1 MCGISGFID
10 YPNPD
15 ARHILEN
22 MNHLLLHRG
31 PDGGA
36 VFLDNGN
43 GFAHRRLAIIDLET
57 GKQPMHSQ
65 DGRYVTVFNG
75 EIYNY
80 IELRESLK
88 KHGCTFRTS
97 SDTEV
102 IAECIRV
109 WGISEAIK
117 KFRGMFAFAVFDRTE
132 KTLYLGRDRA
142 GIKPLYWSKKGASF
156 FFASEIK
163 ALLAI
168 PEVSRQA
175 DFTGLNDFLTLGFP
189 IPPKTCW
196 KDINNFPPAHFAIV
210 RNGAEPLFK
219 RYWKWS
225 VSETPISENDAIEKV
240 KDVLCKSLR
249 YHIRSDVPLGAY
261 LSGGIDSSLLVYL
274 LSKKGIKKQL
284 NTFNVKFSET
294 SFDESHYAEEI
305 SRICGSRHHVL
316 EISNGSPDVL
326 EKVMSQY
333 DEPFGDSS
341 CIPTYLISAEMK
353 NNVKTVI
360 SGDGGDELFG
370 GYDRIKYASSL
381 SRLRNL
387 PMKNILSNILSLSP
401 SFLGTEK
408 LRQYR
413 KAIDFSKA
421 GTPELFCLLHS
432 YFTEEDKM
440 TMCNKSFLLKGG
452 DGPTWSRMEKFIPD
466 EKGIGIR
473 NMLMGMEF
481 NLNLQADYLRKVDI
495 ASSAHGIE
503 VRVPFLDNEVI
514 DFASNLP
521 VAMKI
526 KGNECK
532 HLLREVMRRD
542 ISKTIGNRTKQGF
555 GIPFDSWT
563 KGPAHTYIRDLLFS
577 KPDGEGI
584 WRILNNRK
592 AVFSLFE
599 KFSDPN
605 PVNYSTLSRHQI
617 YQRMF
622 MLCGIQIWMNKHNPE
637 L

>member
-1 MCGISGFID
+1 MCGISGFLN
-10 YPNPD
+10 YFNPD
-15 ARHILEN
+15 AQ
-22 MNHLLLHRG
+22 HLLEKMNQILFHRG

-36 VFLDNGN
+36 VFLENGT

-57 GKQPMHSQ
+57 GIQPMHSQ

-80 IELRESLK
+80 IELRDGLE
-88 KHGCTFRTS
+88 KHGCKFRTS

-102 IAECIRV
+102 IAESIRI
-109 WGISEAIK
+109 WGIGEGIK

-142 GIKPLYWSKKGASF
+142 GIKPLYWSKKGGSF

-168 PEVSRQA
+168 PEVSRKA

-196 KDINNFPPAHFAIV
+196 QDISNFPPAHYAIV
-210 RNGAEPLFK
+210 RNGAEPALQ
-219 RYWKWS
+219 RYWKWKI
-225 VSETPISENDAIEKV
+225 SETPMSENEAIEKAT
-240 KDVLCKSLR
+240 DVLCRSLK
-249 YHIRSDVPLGAY
+249 YHIRADVPLGAY
-261 LSGGIDSSLLVYL
+261 LSGGIDSSLLVCL
-274 LSKKGIKKQL
+274 LTKKGIKEKL
-284 NTFNVKFSET
+284 NTFNVKFSEN
-294 SFDESHYAEEI
+294 SFDESRYSEEVA
-305 SRICGSRHHVL
+305 RICGSKHHIL
-316 EISNGSPDVL
+316 EISKGTPDIL
-326 EKVMSQY
+326 EKVLCQY

-341 CIPTYLISAEMK
+341 CVPTYLISAIMK
-353 NNVKTVI
+353 DNVKTVI

-370 GYDRIKYASSL
+370 GYDRIRYASSIY
-381 SRLRNL
+381 RLRNL
-387 PMKNILSNILSLSP
+387 PMKNILYNILSFNS
-401 SFLGTEK
+401 SFFGTEK
-408 LRQYR
+408 LRKYK
-413 KAIDFSKA
+413 KAIGFSRA

-432 YFTEEDKM
+432 YFTEEEKI
-440 TMCNKSFLLKGG
+440 TMCNKSFLLQAN
-452 DGPTWSRMEKFIPD
+452 DAPTWSRMEKFIPA

-473 NMLMGMEF
+473 NMLMGTEF

-514 DFASNLP
+514 DFASELP
-521 VAMKI
+521 IGMKI
-526 KGNECK
+526 RERECK
-532 HLLREVMRRD
+532 YLLREVTRRN
-542 ISKTIGNRTKQGF
+542 ISRTIGNRRKQGF
-555 GIPFDSWT
+555 GIPFDSWS
-563 KGPAHTYIRDLLFS
+563 KGLLHEYIRDLLFS
-577 KPDGEGI
+577 KPDDEGI
-584 WRILNNRK
+584 WRIMGNRK
-592 AVFSLFE
+592 TVISLFE
-599 KFSDPN
+599 KFSAPN

-622 MLCGIQIWMNKHNPE
+622 MLCGIQIWMNRHNPE